1 MLKNVVSRLKFMHKN
16 VLSRQKFV
24 HNNVNNGKKSLQ
36 TSKQA
41 PENEVPRINL
51 VWNSIPSQL
60 GK

>member
-1 MLKNVVSRLKFMHKN
+1 MHKN
-16 VLSRQKFV
+16 VARRLKFV
-24 HNNVNNGKKSLQ
+24 HKNVADKIKFVHKNVNNGKKSLQ